1 MGAATEEMCA
11 IVPIAMYIRNEFGG
25 PGGAYDVSSLDPA
38 DDWREGCE
46 AWSEEADNSPKD
58 KQFITIA
65 KQSIY
70 ECIDQLV
77 RHFIAIG
84 AVVVPHLQDYTGDD
98 QSPGVALI
106 VSPGDQELASSVVHF
121 NAALPSIGRL
131 RNLSVEID
139 TSWSSSACPQT
150 LIELF
155 DAARH
160 AHENIDRWAQ
170 PMPNAVG
177 RLPLAHEEMDQWVA
191 RVCVS
196 PERLRQIAAAWEAS
210 CQDLKLFSMH
220 PLSIGDRDGEII
232 DWLIPGLI
240 QRGEVTS
247 LVGPGGVGKTTA
259 LAEFV
264 AKVGDSP
271 NHGIQFL
278 GANINHSNG
287 LCAYISAEDRQG
299 VMKLRI
305 EQYQAP
311 GSALNAF
318 LIDGC
323 GKTIDECLMLLDAL
337 PALDLVVI
345 DPVTQF
351 VDDENEAGKVGP
363 FYNALSAFARRKNCA
378 VIAVHHLTKS
388 KNSGRTGNVRNA
400 IRGSS
405 VHVDRPRLVFCM
417 LPRGEGVVE
426 IGIVKSNVPP
436 GQPAWGETGI
446 GKLFKQTSDGLV
458 AAEGNA
464 SRPPVIQADTKE
476 LIDWVTS
483 ELAKHNDATKTVRR
497 TGQKSLYRLWRGGA
511 VPFPRTA
518 IENCVSDFVASGRV
532 IDDLER
538 GLVLRSSEGE

>member
-1 MGAATEEMCA
+1 MDKATEEACA

-25 PGGAYDVSSLDPA
+25 PDGPYDVSSLDQA
-38 DDWREGCE
+38 QDWREGCDASCE
-46 AWSEEADNSPKD
+46 DPGNSPKD
-58 KQFITIA
+58 ELFIKDA
-65 KQSIY
+65 KQSID

-77 RHFIAIG
+77 RHFAALG
-84 AVVVPHLQDYTGDD
+84 AVVVPRLQDYPGDD
-98 QSPGVALI
+98 RSPGIALI
-106 VSPGDQELASSVVHF
+106 VAPGDQELASSIVHF
-121 NAALPSIGRL
+121 NAALPPMGRL
-131 RNLSVEID
+131 RNLFVEVE

-160 AHENIDRWAQ
+160 AHKNIDRWAQ
-170 PMPNAVG
+170 PMPNVAEQ
-177 RLPLAHEEMDQWVA
+177 LPLADEAMAEWAA
-191 RVCVS
+191 RVCVPS
-196 PERLRQIAAAWEAS
+196 EQIGQIAAAWEAS
-210 CQDLKLFSMH
+210 CQNLNLFSHH
-220 PLSIGDRDGEII
+220 PLSIGGRVGEII
-232 DWLIPGLI
+232 DWLVPGLI

-247 LVGPGGVGKTTA
+247 VVGPGGVGKTTA
-259 LAEFV
+259 LAELV

-271 NHGIQFL
+271 NHGTQFL
-278 GANINHSNG
+278 GADIQHSNG

-323 GKTIDECLMLLDAL
+323 GMTIEECLALLDAL
-337 PALDLVVI
+337 PALDLVVV

-363 FYNALSAFARRKNCA
+363 FYNSLSGFARRKNCA
-378 VIAVHHLTKS
+378 IVAVHHLTKD
-388 KNSGRTGNVRNA
+388 KTARRTGTVRNA

-417 LPRGEGVVE
+417 LPKGDGVVE
-426 IGIVKSNVPP
+426 IGIVKSNVPSS
-436 GQPAWGETGI
+436 QPAWSETGVGRI
-446 GKLFKQTSDGLV
+446 FRQTLDGLV
-458 AAEGNA
+458 SADANA
-464 SRPPVIQADTKE
+464 SRPAVVQADTKE
-476 LIDWVTS
+476 LIDWVTA
-483 ELAKHNDATKTVRR
+483 ELAKHQDAAKMVRR

-518 IENCVSDFVASGRV
+518 IENCVSDLVASGHV

-538 GLVLRSSEGE
+538 GLILRSSEGE